1 MGNSIFILSTATQ
14 AYYLRFCSHLI
25 EKGIL
30 IVSVSD
36 KAKADAVFDILKDY
50 NWEKK
55 YWWSGTHR
63 NSVIEVLKIAH
74 IRARLLLLKKQFSN
88 ITRVYMGSY
97 TNIYHLSVAAEYER
111 SAKILLLYD
120 GISVMTFAKLR
131 KANNPSIKK
140 FPRLYKV
147 LGFKEPE
154 LANLTFVAPY
164 ELGVGKNDRFQK
176 IEIGKQSLNKKVLL
190 ENKVFFIGQ
199 PFLEIGIISKKYY
212 LDSLQWVVDQNKEKE
227 LIYLPH
233 PREKEHN
240 LAEIDKIMPVRKLN
254 VVLEEYYLNSE
265 SFPKKVI
272 SYCSSVL
279 LNLFFFNGD
288 IDIVA
293 LKAPQEEIKLEKY
306 VQPFKYNYE
315 FFENLESPL
324 FRLSSLPKNF

>member
-1 MGNSIFILSTATQ
+1 MVNSVFILSTATQ
-14 AYYLRFCSHLI
+14 AYYLKFCSHFI
-25 EKGIL
+25 KDGIL

-36 KAKADAVFDILKDY
+36 KGKADVIFDILKDY
-50 NWEKK
+50 NWKKK

-63 NSVIEVLKIAH
+63 NSAIEVLKIIR
-74 IRARLLLLKKQFSN
+74 IRASFLLLKKRFPN
-88 ITRVYMGSY
+88 ISRVYMGSY
-97 TNIYHLSVAAEYER
+97 TNIYHLTVAAEYER
-111 SAKILLLYD
+111 TAKIVLLYD
-120 GISVMTFAKLR
+120 GIGVVTFAKHR
-131 KANNPSIKK
+131 KANDPSIKK
-140 FPRLYKV
+140 FPQLYRL
-147 LGFKEPE
+147 LGYKEPV
-154 LANLTFVAPY
+154 LANLNFVAPY
-164 ELGVGKNDRFQK
+164 ELEVGKQDQFQK
-176 IEIGKQSLNKKVLL
+176 IVIENQSPKKKVLL

-240 LAEIDKIMPVRKLN
+240 LSEIDKIMPVEKLN
-254 VVLEEYYLNSE
+254 MVLEEYYLNSE

-279 LNLFFFNGD
+279 LNLFFFNGN

-306 VQPFKYNYE
+306 VQPFKHNYE
-315 FFENLESPL
+315 FFEKLESP
-324 FRLSSLPKNF
+324 FFQLSSLPKSF